1 MTAKELIKHC
11 RADERTA
18 QLHIGAFVDAFRRA
32 RPEDRARLM
41 EEAPTSA
48 GRWEGLVSGVL
59 SALCR
64 EVGEPVAPWVAVTG
78 SPEPFFAFPA
88 KSYAMRLL
96 LMIESPAPFRIRR
109 VFVPQNYLS
118 RA

>member
-1 MTAKELIKHC
+1 MTARELIEHC

-18 QLHIGAFVDAFRRA
+18 QLHISAFIDAFRRGTFA
-32 RPEDRARLM
+32 ERQRLM
-41 EEAPTSA
+41 EESPVTEGS
-48 GRWEGLVSGVL
+48 WEGLVAGVL

-64 EVGEPVAPWVAVTG
+64 EFAEPVAPWVALTG
-78 SPEPFFAFPA
+78 SPNPFFAFPA
-88 KSYAMRLL
+88 RSYAMRMR